1 MKELSFIVPVYN
13 VEDYLEEC
21 LDSLLKVQN
30 IDYEIVIINDGSKD
44 NSLNIAK
51 KYKDEHDEVIRII
64 SQENQGLSVA
74 RNAGIDNA
82 YGEYLVFIDS
92 DDYIIPEN
100 FTKFWEKFQKA
111 DKEIAIANYV
121 KLQKGVLRQHNY
133 NYMKKRAV
141 KKENMSGIEY
151 MRYMYDYLGDRYD
164 TETVTQI
171 YKTAFLNDNHI
182 RFKPGII
189 HEDTLFMFEVFVEA
203 QKIKV
208 YDDVFYVYRMRDG
221 SIMHSLGD
229 NHYLS
234 LKYIV
239 EVFDE
244 ERTNKNIVN
253 RFIDSYIISILYEIS
268 KMPSVY
274 AEIYN
279 ASAIIKASKKLTL
292 KSWIKKQRLILR
304 GE

>member
-1 MKELSFIVPVYN
+1 
-13 VEDYLEEC
+13 
-21 LDSLLKVQN
+21 
-30 IDYEIVIINDGSKD
+30 
-44 NSLNIAK
+44 
-51 KYKDEHDEVIRII
+51 
-64 SQENQGLSVA
+64 
-74 RNAGIDNA
+74 
-82 YGEYLVFIDS
+82 
-92 DDYIIPEN
+92 
-100 FTKFWEKFQKA
+100 
-111 DKEIAIANYV
+111 
-121 KLQKGVLRQHNY
+121 
-133 NYMKKRAV
+133 
-141 KKENMSGIEY
+141 
-151 MRYMYDYLGDRYD
+151 MYDYLGDRYD

-189 HEDTLFMFEVFVEA
+189 HEDTLFMFEVLVEA

>member
-30 IDYEIVIINDGSKD
+30 IDYEIVIVNDGSKD
-44 NSLNIAK
+44 NSLNITK

-121 KLQKGVLRQHNY
+121 KLQKEFFV
-133 NYMKKRAV
+133 
-141 KKENMSGIEY
+141 S
-151 MRYMYDYLGDRYD
+151 
-164 TETVTQI
+164 
-171 YKTAFLNDNHI
+171 
-182 RFKPGII
+182 II
-189 HEDTLFMFEVFVEA
+189 IT
-203 QKIKV
+203 I
-208 YDDVFYVYRMRDG
+208 
-221 SIMHSLGD
+221 
-229 NHYLS
+229 
-234 LKYIV
+234 
-239 EVFDE
+239 
-244 ERTNKNIVN
+244 
-253 RFIDSYIISILYEIS
+253 
-268 KMPSVY
+268 
-274 AEIYN
+274 
-279 ASAIIKASKKLTL
+279 
-292 KSWIKKQRLILR
+292 
-304 GE
+304 